1 MPLLTLTT
9 VAAFVLLTL
18 FADTVGLP
26 AILVALLPA
35 PLAFAGTHVL
45 SRLMRAAGT
54 I

>member
-1 MPLLTLTT
+1 MPLLIAAT
-9 VAAFVLLTL
+9 VAAYVVLTL
-18 FADTVGLP
+18 FADAIGLP